1 MNDRS
6 ARRVALWLAC
16 AAGFVA
22 CLGALTTVFL
32 WRNPDVW
39 EPGRDAAPIFRVQSR
54 SMEPTLHGPR
64 FLWVCSNCGA
74 SFETSVDV
82 DSSPRPR
89 DLVET
94 DGASG
99 ATILDSGENSGS
111 RDVSAVL
118 AKTRALTCPHCGYDR
133 VPAVDPTFED
143 GTLVRARDD
152 AGRFRPLSFRERIVR
167 AWRRE
172 TTPGFR
178 EREKQESVV
187 TPERWDV
194 VVFRDAWGRLTLKRI
209 VGLPGELVTIEQG
222 DVLIDGLTIRRDLDA
237 TLKTATPIR
246 SVEFRRSD
254 DRIDV
259 VNVARVWSKDG
270 SESMPTAIS
279 NESPIPCC
287 NGANVAPPE
296 LARDFILRFNWLAE
310 EGVKTRFAVAARRS
324 ERAFLL
330 VYDEASRSVVVRSK
344 VLFDGATASGRPF
357 GSLSESDFVNEPGVR
372 AEIDEPVAPDARFT
386 VATVDGELIFAADD
400 RELARFS
407 TEDLRSTQV
416 AAISEPFA
424 LLGSVA
430 YARNLA
436 LYRDLHYSNAPK
448 TPTAQP
454 GETRSE
460 TLVGRAVKT
469 PEGRYFLL
477 GDNSPASI
485 DCRFDSVG
493 TIDAS
498 DVLFIVAQ

>member
-1 MNDRS
+1 MNERS
-6 ARRVALWLAC
+6 SRRVALWLAC
-16 AAGFVA
+16 AAGLVA
-22 CLGALTTVFL
+22 CLGVLTTVFL

-64 FLWVCSNCGA
+64 FLWTCPNCGA

-82 DSSPRPR
+82 GSNDQRQE
-89 DLVET
+89 LVEA
-94 DGASG
+94 DGTSA
-99 ATILDSGENSGS
+99 ATPLVPDENSSS
-111 RDVSAVL
+111 RDVRGVL
-118 AKTRALTCPHCGYDR
+118 AKTRTLTCRHCGYDR
-133 VPAVDPTFED
+133 VPAVDPVFED
-143 GTLVRARDD
+143 GTLVRVCDD
-152 AGRFRPLSFRERIVR
+152 GRFKSLGFWERVRR

-172 TTPGFR
+172 TQPGFR
-178 EREKQESVV
+178 EREKQENAVA
-187 TPERWDV
+187 PKRWDV
-194 VVFRDAWGRLTLKRI
+194 VVFRDAWNRLTLKRV
-209 VGLPGELVTIEQG
+209 VGMPGELVTFAQG
-222 DVLIDGLTIRRDLDA
+222 DVLINGLPIRRDLDE

-246 SVEFRRSD
+246 SVEFRRAD

-270 SESMPTAIS
+270 SEAMPTAIS

-287 NGANVAPPE
+287 NGSNVAPVE

-310 EGVKTRFAVAARRS
+310 DGVKTRFSIAARRS

-330 VYDEASRSVVVRSK
+330 SYDEAARSVVVRSK
-344 VLFDGATASGRPF
+344 VLYDGATESGRPF
-357 GSLSESDFVNEPGVR
+357 EQLSESDFANEQGVR
-372 AEIDEPVAPDARFT
+372 AEIEAPVAPDARFT
-386 VATVDGELIFAADD
+386 VATIDGELIFAADD
-400 RELARFS
+400 RELVRFS
-407 TEDLRSTQV
+407 TDDLGSTQV
-416 AAISEPFA
+416 AAISEPFV
-424 LLGSVA
+424 LLGAVA

-436 LYRDLHYSNAPK
+436 LFRDLHYSNAPK
-448 TPTAQP
+448 TPTSQP

-460 TLVGRAVKT
+460 TLTGRAVKT

-493 TIDAS
+493 TVDAR